1 MKTQRLDLKSSL
13 LRLKGWRKGKQAY
26 PKSFREEKSGVWLY
40 SFSNG
45 EMPKGVVRRLLMR
58 YVAIKKA
65 SS

>member
-1 MKTQRLDLKSSL
+1 MKTQCLDLKSSL

-26 PKSFREEKSGVWLY
+26 PKSFREEKFGVWLY

-45 EMPKGVVRRLLMR
+45 EMPRRVVGRRLMR
-58 YVAIKKA
+58 YVAIRKV